1 MCQDFSSEKSP
12 LSFDS
17 RKVATSRT
25 IPLNLRILGGCLREA
40 GLYSVLFLCWSC
52 LRTAGQSK
60 ICWRADVHSAKHEQ
74 GETRTVAFPGF
85 DRVEKRTIASN
96 KRRNY
101 IIAVSTFCANYVL
114 SLSQICELQYGFVR
128 LSDINECTTNVH
140 TCDANAVCNN
150 TQGSYN
156 CTCSPGYTGN
166 GTSCNGYYQRYLAN
180 LPLIK
185 GHVTIGRFWVEVIAQ
200 CLHLNTTFSCRV
212 MKKISNFIW
221 EHWLLSFW
229 EWFLQA

>member
-17 RKVATSRT
+17 RKAATSRT
-25 IPLNLRILGGCLREA
+25 IPLNLCILGGRLREA
-40 GLYSVLFLCWSC
+40 GLYYVLFLCCSC
-52 LRTAGQSK
+52 LRISGQLK
-60 ICWRADVHSAKHEQ
+60 ICWRADVHYAKYEQ
-74 GETRTVAFPGF
+74 GETVAFPGF
-85 DRVEKRTIASN
+85 DRVEKRAIASK

-128 LSDINECTTNVH
+128 LSDINECTTNFH

-180 LPLIK
+180 LRLIK
-185 GHVTIGRFWVEVIAQ
+185 GHVTIGRFRVEIIAQ

-212 MKKISNFIW
+212 MKKITNFIR
-221 EHWLLSFW
+221 EH
-229 EWFLQA
+229 